1 MIETII
7 FLLIYD
13 LCKYF
18 RLTSAIVLGDETP
31 DNLVPAFRRTSI
43 KGIKIIITFFILNH
57 KN

>member
-1 MIETII
+1 MIEPII
-7 FLLIYD
+7 FLLIFD

-43 KGIKIIITFFILNH
+43 KGITKTHKDANFKIV
-57 KN
+57 